1 MKHPV
6 RKGSFLVAAAVL
18 LITATVTATAAT
30 SATPRAH
37 PCVVAAGSGDQAFTR
52 NFNPFNLGAQ
62 RDFTW
67 GGIYENLLISTAV
80 GGGRQY
86 NLLGQSF
93 TWSKD
98 GKTLTIAVRPNV
110 KWSDGRPLTADDV
123 LYSLTIGRQD
133 KAADRINLVG
143 ANSNIAGVS
152 RVGSDKVAIRFKQV
166 DSTFL
171 GSQLVNV
178 PIVPRHIWSK
188 VKDVTGFAN
197 PNPVGSGPFNRVTR
211 FSGQSYQLSKNK
223 SYWAKGLPRIDCVE
237 RIFTAS
243 NDAGLLQ
250 IVSGQADWTH
260 NFVPNVESAYQEKDP
275 KNYHN
280 AYLTTALPVSLT
292 FNTTE
297 YPYSLVAFRK
307 GVSQAIDR
315 NMVSKLGEYG
325 YAPPTTRAR
334 ARAALPEVD
343 QPGAQGEGEAA
354 RDVRPGRGQED
365 LHRCR
370 LHVPGLEAH
379 RPEGHPGQL
388 PDARDRRLVGLGR
401 LAADH
406 LPEPAG
412 GRDRRIR
419 QDRAGLAGVG
429 VQQRDQRTKP
439 SLIWSNGGGDPTPYA
454 YFYSHF
460 DPSQVVPT
468 GQDALALGNFERN
481 SNAQAAV
488 VLRQFKGTLDRKK
501 QLQAAYKLQEIFLNE
516 LPYIPLFIGPR
527 WSTYST
533 KYFKGWVT
541 WQNQY
546 ADPIF
551 STQQQVQISLLSLY
565 YADAKRKPRV
575 PALPNVTAYL
585 GRRRRPGSGA
595 HIVRPRSLTPGNTI
609 PTSPRAS

>member
-1 MKHPV
+1 MTHPV
-6 RKGSFLVAAAVL
+6 RKGTFFAAVAALV
-18 LITATVTATAAT
+18 VTAVFAAT
-30 SATPRAH
+30 AVAATARSSARAH

-86 NLLGQSF
+86 NLLGKSF

-98 GKTLTIAVRPNV
+98 GKTLTIGVRSEREV
-110 KWSDGRPLTADDV
+110 V
-123 LYSLTIGRQD
+123 GRQ
-133 KAADRINLVG
+133 AADRGRRPVQPHDRQAGQGCRPDQPRRREQQHRGVRRVG
-143 ANSNIAGVS
+143 A
-152 RVGSDKVAIRFKQV
+152 DKVAIRFKQV

-178 PIVPRHIWSK
+178 PIVPRHVWSK
-188 VKDVTGFAN
+188 VKNVTEFAN

-325 YAPPTTRAR
+325 YAPPTTALGLEQLYPKWINPAIRAK
-334 ARAALPEVD
+334 AKQLATFDPA
-343 QPGAQGEGEAA
+343 AA
-354 RDVRPGRGQED
+354 RKTFTDAGFTYRGS
-365 LHRCR
+365 R
-370 LHVPGLEAH
+370 LMDPKGAPVSFPMHVIGGWSDWVASLQIISRNLQAVGIDASVKIE
-379 RPEGHPGQL
+379 
-388 PDARDRRLVGLGR
+388 PDW
-401 LAADH
+401 
-406 LPEPAG
+406 PAWVSNSAISG
-412 GRDRRIR
+412 
-419 QDRAGLAGVG
+419 
-429 VQQRDQRTKP
+429 TKP

-454 YFYSHF
+454 YFFSHF

-527 WSTYST
+527 WSTYSS
-533 KYFKGWVT
+533 KFFKGWVT

-565 YADAKRKPRV
+565 YADSKKQLSV
-575 PALPNVTAYL
+575 PALPNATA
-585 GRRRRPGSGA
+585 S
-595 HIVRPRSLTPGNTI
+595 
-609 PTSPRAS
+609 